1 MQRLQ
6 EPGWAAGHFTAL
18 DIDDRGGK
26 MPQFLG
32 LLSCGLWPKLHQL
45 LLPFSE
51 AYLSF
56 EEASASLKRALNA
69 QHGVRAPLG
78 LKPTI

>member
-1 MQRLQ
+1 
-6 EPGWAAGHFTAL
+6 
-18 DIDDRGGK
+18 

-56 EEASASLKRALNA
+56 EEALASLKRALNP

>member
-1 MQRLQ
+1 
-6 EPGWAAGHFTAL
+6 
-18 DIDDRGGK
+18 

-32 LLSCGLWPKLHQL
+32 LLSCGLWPELHQL

-56 EEASASLKRALNA
+56 EEASASLKRALNP